1 MPSEVVIGEIY
12 FPPLLLAVLVS
23 YLATAIFSFVGNK
36 IGIYRYIAAPAIFE
50 LSLVVI
56 FLGAISRFW
65 NLV

>member
-23 YLATAIFSFVGNK
+23 YLVTAVFSYVGNK
-36 IGIYRYIAAPAIFE
+36 VGIYRYIAAPALFE
-50 LSLVVI
+50 LSLVVLL
-56 FLGAISRFW
+56 LGLISRFW